1 MKRPLHSWRNVLG
14 FWGCSLF
21 SLSRLA
27 AFSADALIAVP
38 ISPDS
43 RISGAYTAVLEVSI
57 FDYRGRNGA
66 AANIPSLDVA
76 YDFVAS
82 HAPLF
87 QHQLV
92 RPSIDFPAEYHRAAK
107 SVVPL
112 GEYFYGQEKWNQLAG
127 QSNAAMARLD
137 EPLSHHRIM
146 VFQGAVDVPEPGV
159 WQLSAPVDDAV
170 GIKLNGLTVHQRAP
184 LGDMLSA
191 DDVSSRFDLEFFVA
205 GRYPF
210 EILFAQCEGPA
221 GLRLLARPAR
231 AKPATGGGW
240 SPLTFCTTP

>member
-1 MKRPLHSWRNVLG
+1 MG

-21 SLSRLA
+21 CISRLT

-38 ISPDS
+38 IPPDS
-43 RISGAYTAVLEVSI
+43 RISGAYTAALEVSI
-57 FDYRGRNGA
+57 FDYRGKNGA
-66 AANIPSLDVA
+66 AANIPSLDAA
-76 YDFVAS
+76 YDFVTS

-87 QHQLV
+87 QHQLA
-92 RPSIDFPAEYHRAAK
+92 RPSIDFPAEYHRAAR

-112 GEYFYGQEKWNQLAG
+112 GEFFYGQEKWNQLAG

-137 EPLSHHRIM
+137 EPLAHHRIM

-170 GIKLNGLTVHQRAP
+170 GVKLNGLTVHQRAP
-184 LGDMLSA
+184 LGDMLSP
-191 DDVSSRFDLEFFVA
+191 DDASSRFDLEFFVA
-205 GRYPF
+205 GRYPL

-221 GLRLLARPAR
+221 GLRLLARRPAG
-231 AKPATGGGW
+231 AKPATEGW
-240 SPLTFCTTP
+240 HPLTFCSTPSFSGREALP